1 MSVFRFVGKI
11 FGNTVVGTVT
21 TATSAAGAGVVG
33 IASGFLGLFLLGWLL
48 AIMAYIFMGKGDLI
62 VILLLPVILVLSI
75 FYGIFLLISALAGV
89 LIGWLF

>member
-1 MSVFRFVGKI
+1 MGIFRFTGKI
-11 FGNTVVGTVT
+11 IGNTITGTVT
-21 TATSAAGAGVVG
+21 TATAAGAGIFG
-33 IASGFLGLFLLGWLL
+33 IASGFLGLFFLGWFL

-75 FYGIFLLISALAGV
+75 FYGIFLLISALAGA